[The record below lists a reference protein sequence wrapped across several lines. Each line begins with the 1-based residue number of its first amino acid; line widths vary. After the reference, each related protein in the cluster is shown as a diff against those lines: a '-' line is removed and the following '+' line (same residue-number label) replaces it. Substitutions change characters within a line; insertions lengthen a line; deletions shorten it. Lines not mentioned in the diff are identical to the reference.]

1 MVIAA
6 STGGPATL
14 MRLIPRFPKNWP
26 GAIFLVQHMP
36 ASFTGQYAT
45 QLAEAAEIRV
55 KEAEADEIIQPGTA
69 YVCPGSHHLRISS
82 SGAIHLDDGPRIAG
96 YRPCADLALQTLA
109 AHAGKMA
116 IAVVLTGMGNDGA
129 QGAKAVKAAGGSV
142 IAQDESSAVIFGMP
156 AEAIKTGVVEEV
168 LPIDEIFSAIDRRAA
183 ALLRPVPVGV
193 R

>member
-1 MVIAA
+1 
-6 STGGPATL
+6 
-14 MRLIPRFPKNWP
+14 
-26 GAIFLVQHMP
+26 MP

-55 KEAEADEIIQPGTA
+55 KEAAADEIIQPGTV

-82 SGAIHLDDGPRIAG
+82 AGTIQLDDGPRIAG
-96 YRPCADLALQTLA
+96 YRPCADLALETLA

-156 AEAIKTGVVEEV
+156 AETIKTGVVEEV
-168 LPIDEIFSAIDRRAA
+168 LPIDEIFSAIDRRAT